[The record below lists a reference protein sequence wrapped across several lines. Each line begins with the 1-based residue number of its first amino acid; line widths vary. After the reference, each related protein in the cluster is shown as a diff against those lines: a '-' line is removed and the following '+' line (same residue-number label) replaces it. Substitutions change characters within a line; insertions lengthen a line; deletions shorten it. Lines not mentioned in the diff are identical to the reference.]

1 MIEYLK
7 LMITPPVPNANIIVS
22 RAQDIAYDEFSS
34 DSVHGVILLSEPSES
49 ESEKLLDIL
58 KPGAHVLM
66 ISEDI
71 GYRGV
76 IALEDVGFEVRDS
89 IYVAEDP
96 GSFHY
101 CSKSNKAERESGLVK
116 SSDGSRTNDHPT
128 VKPIEIVEWC
138 LRDLPNDAQVVDP
151 FLGSG
156 TTALACARRGM
167 DCVGVELQTPYAE
180 IATARAKHWASI
192 GTEIKSEA
200 DFRLRE
206 TKSKSGQRSLF
217 D

>member
-7 LMITPPVPNANIIVS
+7 LMITPPVPHANVIVS
-22 RAQDIAYDEFSS
+22 HPSDIAYDELTSA
-34 DSVHGVILLSEPSES
+34 SVHGVILLGEPSES

-58 KPGAHVLM
+58 KPGSHVIM
-66 ISEDI
+66 IPESI
-71 GYRGV
+71 GHRGV
-76 IALEDVGFEVRDS
+76 MCLEDAGLEVRDS

-96 GSFHY
+96 ESFHY
-101 CSKSNKAERESGLVK
+101 CSKSNKSERESGLVK
-116 SSDGSRTNDHPT
+116 KSEGERTNDHPT
-128 VKPIEIVEWC
+128 VKPIEIMEWC
-138 LRDLPNDAQVVDP
+138 LRDLSDDSQVVDP

-156 TTALACARRGM
+156 TTALACARQHI
-167 DCVGVELQTPYAE
+167 DCVGIELQTPYAN
-180 IATARAKHWASI
+180 ISTARAKHWSPL

-206 TKSKSGQRSLF
+206 AKSKSGQRSLF